1 VKYADGS
8 ASSVKAVKA
17 PKAKKAEPKPMVEEK
32 ATPAPAPAP
41 VKK

>member
-1 VKYADGS
+1 VKPA
-8 ASSVKAVKA
+8 KA
-17 PKAKKAEPKPMVEEK
+17 AKKAEPKPMVEEK